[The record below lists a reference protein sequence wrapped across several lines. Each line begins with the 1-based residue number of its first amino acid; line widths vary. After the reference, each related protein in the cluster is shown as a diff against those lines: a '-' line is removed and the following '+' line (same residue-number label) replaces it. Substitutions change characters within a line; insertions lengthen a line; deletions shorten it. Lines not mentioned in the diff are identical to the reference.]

1 MRLLD
6 RSQPVIILYSI
17 VIAIVSIY
25 AIIQL
30 VVTIIKGDSTRRRRR
45 NDGSIEREVVGDL
58 LD

>member
-1 MRLLD
+1 
-6 RSQPVIILYSI
+6 
-17 VIAIVSIY
+17 VSIY

-30 VVTIIKGDSTRRRRR
+30 VVAIIKGDSTRRRRR